1 MIVHIMLR
9 VKNISKSKIFYD
21 SLLHT
26 IGYKIV
32 LGKDDD
38 LFRGYGPKNDPGF
51 EIVQEDRLHPENSNV
66 HIAFKV
72 LDKKT
77 VNLFHQ
83 TAIELGGICNG
94 EPGPRP
100 TYGENYYASFILDL
114 DGNNI
119 EACLY

>member
-1 MIVHIMLR
+1 MIDHITLR
-9 VKNISKSKIFYD
+9 VKNISKSKVFYD
-21 SLLHT
+21 SLLQT

-38 LFRGYGPKNDPGF
+38 PFRGYGPVQDPVF
-51 EIVQEDRLHPENSNV
+51 EIVQADEIHPSNSNV

-77 VNLFHQ
+77 IKLFHQ
-83 TAIELGGICNG
+83 KALELGGVNNG

-100 TYGENYYASFILDL
+100 IYGETYYASFILDP